1 MYRIGGWKFSI
12 AAAAPLNAFAIA
24 KSSKTMAVLR
34 IILWSFQ
41 ALLVLW
47 LVAMVIVAVSAIVM
61 RGKVDVRAP
70 RVTRPPRRATTESQ
84 P

>member
-24 KSSKTMAVLR
+24 KSSKTMMLLR
-34 IILWSFQ
+34 IVLWSFQ
-41 ALLVLW
+41 ALLLVW
-47 LVAMVIVAVSAIVM
+47 LLSMVVVAVSAMLM

-70 RVTRPPRRATTESQ
+70 RVARPPRRTETEPHS
-84 P
+84 